1 MSAEKSNAII
11 SFFYRE
17 KLARR
22 LVISLDDQVEKNRE
36 ITIEILTK
44 VIERVGLKDESQ
56 ILLPAIANR
65 MNKIPF
71 AEQCKLHKLIYDSW
85 GSPFGAY
92 RLAWGVS
99 RVRQVHI
106 PALDGRNLRH
116 AGQIS
121 YWQQPR
127 NETQSGVIRRP
138 AIKSA
143 TR

>member
-71 AEQCKLHKLIYDSW
+71 AEQCKLHKLIFDS
-85 GSPFGAY
+85 
-92 RLAWGVS
+92 
-99 RVRQVHI
+99 
-106 PALDGRNLRH
+106 
-116 AGQIS
+116 
-121 YWQQPR
+121 
-127 NETQSGVIRRP
+127 
-138 AIKSA
+138 
-143 TR
+143 

>member
-65 MNKIPF
+65 MNKIRF
-71 AEQCKLHKLIYDSW
+71 AEQYKLHKLIYDS
-85 GSPFGAY
+85 
-92 RLAWGVS
+92 
-99 RVRQVHI
+99 
-106 PALDGRNLRH
+106 
-116 AGQIS
+116 
-121 YWQQPR
+121 
-127 NETQSGVIRRP
+127 
-138 AIKSA
+138 
-143 TR
+143 